1 MDVSKINR
9 ADVKIVDDNLDTVLS
24 DTIRDYETRADKT
37 LRPAHI
43 ERLLINTYAYR
54 ETLTR
59 QQVNEAYR
67 QQHAR
72 FATGLMLDLC
82 GDDVSTPRLSGKPAL
97 TTLRFAAPT
106 LSGATTINIP
116 KGTRAQV
123 GELVFVTTIA
133 GALKATAN
141 SIDLPAECTTL
152 GMVGNGWSV
161 GQINNLLDKLHAT
174 ITVTVTNT
182 TETNS
187 GVEEE
192 LDDPYRER
200 ILLAPESFSIGG
212 TVGAYKYFARAF
224 SPAICDVETA
234 NDKDANGNDIGG
246 TVVVYTLTQ
255 SGLPSAELLN
265 GLNNYFAA
273 EDMRILCDKPS
284 ARAPQ
289 IVNYALN
296 AELTLFTGANEAEV
310 LTAAKAAWTNYEAQR
325 RLKLGGDIVPLDIQT
340 VLKVAG
346 VYNVTLKNLNLT
358 VLNRTQW
365 ARCTS
370 VTITAAEVQQD
381 G

>member
-1 MDVSKINR
+1 M
-9 ADVKIVDDNLDTVLS
+9 
-24 DTIRDYETRADKT
+24 
-37 LRPAHI
+37 
-43 ERLLINTYAYR
+43 
-54 ETLTR
+54 
-59 QQVNEAYR
+59 
-67 QQHAR
+67 
-72 FATGLMLDLC
+72 
-82 GDDVSTPRLSGKPAL
+82 
-97 TTLRFAAPT
+97 
-106 LSGATTINIP
+106 
-116 KGTRAQV
+116 
-123 GELVFVTTIA
+123 
-133 GALKATAN
+133 
-141 SIDLPAECTTL
+141 
-152 GMVGNGWSV
+152 
-161 GQINNLLDKLHAT
+161 
-174 ITVTVTNT
+174 
-182 TETNS
+182 
-187 GVEEE
+187 EEE
-192 LDDPYRER
+192 ADEPYRER

-255 SGLPSAELLN
+255 NGLPSAELLN

-310 LTAAKAAWTNYEAQR
+310 LTAAKTAWTAYEEKR

-340 VLKVAG
+340 VLKVTG

-370 VTITAAEVQQD
+370 VVITAAEVQQD

>member
-1 MDVSKINR
+1 MDLSKVKR
-9 ADVKIVDDNLDTVLS
+9 EDVKVIDDNLDTTLAA
-24 DTIRDYETRADKT
+24 TIRDYETRADKT

-43 ERLLINTYAYR
+43 ERLLINTFAYR

-82 GDDVSTPRLSGKPAL
+82 GDDVATPRLSAQAAM
-97 TTLRFAAPT
+97 TTLRFAAPDI
-106 LSGATTINIP
+106 SGATTISVP

-123 GELVFVTTIA
+123 GELVFATAEA
-133 GALKATAN
+133 GVLKASQNTV
-141 SIDLPAECTTL
+141 DLLAVCTTV
-152 GMVGNGWSV
+152 GAVGNGWAV
-161 GQINNLLDKLHAT
+161 GQINNLLNKLHAT
-174 ITVTVTNT
+174 IAVTVSNITAP
-182 TETNS
+182 S
-187 GVEEE
+187 GGVENEE
-192 LDDPYRER
+192 DDVYRER
-200 ILLAPESFSIGG
+200 VLLAPESFSIGG
-212 TVGAYKYFARAF
+212 TVGAYKYFARQF
-224 SPAICDVETA
+224 SPVICDVEIS

-246 TVVVYTLTQ
+246 TVVVSVLTKDGLPGTELLTQ
-255 SGLPSAELLN
+255 LEKSFQSER
-265 GLNNYFAA
+265 
-273 EDMRILCDKPS
+273 MRILCDKPS

-289 IVNYALN
+289 VVNYALN
-296 AELTLFTGANEAEV
+296 AELTLYTGANELETIA
-310 LTAAKAAWTNYEAQR
+310 AAKAAWADYEAKR

-340 VLKVAG
+340 VLKVDG

-370 VTITAAEVQQD
+370 VTITASEVQQD

>member
-1 MDVSKINR
+1 MDLSKINR
-9 ADVKIVDDNLDTVLS
+9 ADVKVIDDNLDTTLA

-43 ERLLINTYAYR
+43 ERLLINTFAYR
-54 ETLTR
+54 ETLAR

-82 GDDVSTPRLSGKPAL
+82 GDDVATPRLSAQAAM
-97 TTLRFAAPT
+97 TTLRFATPDI
-106 LSGATTINIP
+106 SGATTISVP

-123 GELVFVTTIA
+123 GELVFATAESGV
-133 GALKATAN
+133 LKASQKTV
-141 SIDLPAECTTL
+141 DLLAVCATV
-152 GMVGNGWSV
+152 GVVGNGWAA

-174 ITVTVTNT
+174 ISVTVSNITVP
-182 TETNS
+182 S
-187 GVEEE
+187 GGVEDEE
-192 LDDPYRER
+192 DDAYRER

-212 TVGAYKYFARAF
+212 TVGAYKYFARQF
-224 SPAICDVETA
+224 SPVICDVETT

-246 TVVVYTLTQ
+246 TVVVSVLTKDGLPGTELLTQ
-255 SGLPSAELLN
+255 LEKSFQSER
-265 GLNNYFAA
+265 
-273 EDMRILCDKPS
+273 MRILCDKPS

-296 AELTLFTGANEAEV
+296 AELTLYTGANELETIA
-310 LTAAKAAWTNYEAQR
+310 AAKAAWADYEAKR

-340 VLKVAG
+340 VLKVDG

-370 VTITAAEVQQD
+370 VTITASEVQQD